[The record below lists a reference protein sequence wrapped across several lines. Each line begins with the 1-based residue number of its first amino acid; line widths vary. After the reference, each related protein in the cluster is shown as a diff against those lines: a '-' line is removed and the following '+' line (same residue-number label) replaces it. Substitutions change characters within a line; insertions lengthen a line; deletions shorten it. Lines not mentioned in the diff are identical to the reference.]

1 MKQTPSQF
9 IEGFIRAH
17 EGGLSLHPSD
27 NGNWFDP
34 KRLKAGLPQRRGMGT
49 LVGSKYGITAYAL
62 CSYRRVQSVTKA
74 DIANLTLAEAVAIG
88 VRNYYDIPD
97 FDLLPWD
104 RCIASVVDMGWG
116 AGPNT
121 AAKLLQRMI
130 GTNDDGDIG
139 PATLKAYKVYRLK
152 NDEEAAARAFGKQ
165 RNAYYQ
171 HLATNEG
178 PNDPDKKF
186 LNGWQN
192 RTASF
197 LPGTTWWKAN
207 A

>member
-1 MKQTPSQF
+1 MKQTPAQF
-9 IEGFIRAH
+9 IEGFIKAH
-17 EGGLSLHPSD
+17 EGGLSLHPAD
-27 NGNWFDP
+27 NGNWFDS
-34 KRLKAGLPQRRGMGT
+34 KRLAANLPQRRGMGA

-62 CSYRRVQSVTKA
+62 CSYRRVRSVTKA
-74 DIANLTLAEAVAIG
+74 DITGITMAEAIAIG

-130 GTNDDGDIG
+130 GTDDDGDIG
-139 PATLKAYKVYRLK
+139 PATLKAYKIFRLK
-152 NDEEAAARAFGKQ
+152 NNEEQAARAFGAQ

-197 LPGTTWWKAN
+197 LPGTSWWKAN